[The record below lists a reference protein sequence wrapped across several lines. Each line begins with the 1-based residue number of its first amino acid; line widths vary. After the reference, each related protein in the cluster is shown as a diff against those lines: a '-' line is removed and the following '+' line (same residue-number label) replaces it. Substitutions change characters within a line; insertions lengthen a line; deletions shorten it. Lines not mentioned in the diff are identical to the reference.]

1 MQVAG
6 KLNVGTKFVAKL
18 PHSTFHD
25 SRDTNSRTPPSPFS
39 IHSTHNSLTH
49 NSHYILTHS
58 HYILSSCILF
68 LILYTYYS
76 PVNYLYYLLIYIVF
90 FIVYILKGFNIYF
103 NTSTQD
109 KYIGKSRVYRVRD
122 SYRNEIATPD
132 RDSYRVGKH
141 HSGVEDG

>member
-1 MQVAG
+1 MISMLTIIFTLNKLFNVYISYLMYASCRKIKCWHKIRG
-6 KLNVGTKFVAKL
+6 KIAIFHIPRFTGHEFSD
-18 PHSTFHD
+18 PTF
-25 SRDTNSRTPPSPFS
+25 PFS

-103 NTSTQD
+103 NNSTQG
-109 KYIGKSRVYRVRD
+109 KYIG
-122 SYRNEIATPD
+122 
-132 RDSYRVGKH
+132 
-141 HSGVEDG
+141 

>member
-6 KLNVGTKFVAKL
+6 KLNVGTKFVAEL
-18 PHSTFHD
+18 PHSTFHG
-25 SRDTNSRTPPSPFS
+25 SRDTNSRPPPSPFS

-58 HYILSSCILF
+58 PYILSPCILF

-103 NTSTQD
+103 NNSTQG

-122 SYRNEIATPD
+122 SYRV
-132 RDSYRVGKH
+132 R
-141 HSGVEDG
+141 